1 MNHLH
6 ITYTNLVV
14 VYKELRTN
22 QLQPLE
28 LLIYQHGNTFAL
40 NIFISPTRGIGISF
54 LLFGFFRFFLRTVP
68 STIRP
73 LLRFMIL
80 FAPPVSA
87 ILVI

>member
-14 VYKELRTN
+14 VYKELCTN

-28 LLIYQHGNTFAL
+28 LLIYQDGNTFAL

-54 LLFGFFRFFLRTVP
+54 LLFGFFRFFFTYGTLHNM
-68 STIRP
+68 STSKIYD
-73 LLRFMIL
+73 
-80 FAPPVSA
+80 SYY
-87 ILVI
+87 VIFYL